1 MRLWEYFYAKERGI
15 ETRVYSESLQPV
27 TRIDIYIYAGTFE
40 TQRNYYYSLNM
51 LTLLFYLRRW
61 INDDL
66 FYARKFTKTNN
77 YTV

>member
-15 ETRVYSESLQPV
+15 GTQVYSESLQTV
-27 TRIDIYIYAGTFE
+27 TRIDINAGTFE
-40 TQRNYYYSLNM
+40 TRRNYYYSLNM

>member
-66 FYARKFTKTNN
+66 FYVRKFTKTNN

>member
-15 ETRVYSESLQPV
+15 GTRVYSESLQTV
-27 TRIDIYIYAGTFE
+27 TRIDINAGTFE
-40 TQRNYYYSLNM
+40 TRRNYYYSLNM